1 MDEHATEESEGNLDL
16 PCENLS
22 DLVLEIDLGAPRQR
36 YVEVLTLNT

>member
-1 MDEHATEESEGNLDL
+1 MEESEGNLDF

-22 DLVLEIDLGAPRQR
+22 DLVLEVDLGAPQNR